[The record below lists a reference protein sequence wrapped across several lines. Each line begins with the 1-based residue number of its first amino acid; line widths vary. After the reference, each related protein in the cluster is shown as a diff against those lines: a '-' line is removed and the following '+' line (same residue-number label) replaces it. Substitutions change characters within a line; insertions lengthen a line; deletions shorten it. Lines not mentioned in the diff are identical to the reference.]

1 MQAEHRHNLTLE
13 SGPSAAGEASVWIRT
28 LAAQHQVRQDWTDGL
43 DLCVVEL
50 TSNVVNYAYAGGFGE
65 IYLEFSFSGQR
76 AELSI
81 EDAGAAFDPLQQL
94 PPPRPATLEEAPD
107 GGFGIHLVRQF
118 ADACEYQ
125 RTGLRNRLTVRFGAP
140 WPYSR
145 QTERRQ
151 ASSQTFPLQRLNN
164 AQVLADERGVH
175 DRRTLGFIS
184 RTELFH
190 HVAYHELERILST
203 CLVVRFSA
211 GDLILAAG
219 QHSQRVWVVIEGALR
234 VHFDGPASDDFLD
247 IPRGECVGE
256 VSAADGKL
264 STAWV
269 VAATECSLLEIDA
282 QTFVEQ
288 LLIIPNVG
296 RNLIR
301 ILAERMRR
309 SNQRIG
315 ERVRLQT
322 EFKALQ
328 RELDFAHRIQTSM
341 LAPNPLLADEPRLDC
356 HGFMRAARQVGGDF
370 YDVIPLDKHRYLV
383 AIGDVCNKGMPAAL
397 FMAQTLAMLRSMA
410 NQEKRIEQVQLADIV
425 SRGNDQLC
433 MMNSEQLFVSIFL
446 GIVDLELNQIRYV
459 NAGHNPPMVRLPGE
473 PLGLI
478 DSPRNPVAGMVSSI
492 QYKSGMLPFPVGS
505 LLLLYTDGVTE
516 AENAGLDQFGETA
529 LMDCFAELHGSSQAL
544 VTSIVQ
550 RVDAFAQEHPQ
561 ADDITLL
568 GLRRLH

>member
-13 SGPSAAGEASVWIRT
+13 SSPAAADEASAWLRT

-50 TSNVVNYAYAGGFGE
+50 TSNVVNYAYASGVGE
-65 IYLEFSFSGQR
+65 IFLELKFSSLR

-81 EDAGAAFDPLQQL
+81 EDAGSAFDPLQQR
-94 PPPRPATLEEAPD
+94 PPPRPATLEDAPN

-125 RTGLRNRLTVRFGAP
+125 RVGERNRLTVRFGVP

-151 ASSQTFPLQRLNN
+151 ATSPTFPLQRFNS
-164 AQVLADERGVH
+164 AQVVADERVCQ

-190 HVAYHELERILST
+190 NVAYHELERIVSD
-203 CLVVRFSA
+203 CVVVHCNA

-219 QHSQRVWVVIEGALR
+219 QHSQRVWVVIEGSLR
-234 VHFDGPASDDFLD
+234 VHFDGPESDDFLD

-269 VAATECSLLEIDA
+269 VAASACSLLEINA

-341 LAPNPLLADEPRLDC
+341 LPPNPLLADEPRLDC
-356 HGFMRAARQVGGDF
+356 YGLMRAARQVGGDF

-410 NQEKRIEQVQLADIV
+410 IQEKRIEQVQLADIV

-433 MMNSEQLFVSIFL
+433 RMNSEQLFVSIFL

-459 NAGHNPPMVRLPGE
+459 NAGHNPPMIRLPDE
-473 PLGLI
+473 PLGVI
-478 DSPRNPVAGMVSSI
+478 ASPRNPVAGMVSGI
-492 QYKSGMLPFPVGS
+492 QYKSGMLPFPSGS

-516 AENAGLDQFGETA
+516 AENSGLDQFGEPT
-529 LMDCFAELHGSSQAL
+529 LLDCFAELHGSAQDL
-544 VTSIVQ
+544 VSSIVK
-550 RVDAFAQEHPQ
+550 RVDAFAQGQPQ

-568 GLRRLH
+568 ALRRLR